1 MGRFCLLCFHCVVK
15 LQFPNSSVLIVKMLG
30 MKSILAL
37 SLLILL
43 PDRVNSDEVADA
55 VRAAREKL
63 LENFS
68 KEELAALS
76 DEQINHIIERD
87 TLPQARKIA
96 VTALK
101 RLTQYSRMMNALPE
115 SWKVRFLKSQLERFD
130 AEVQLF
136 KSLPIKTHERILSH
150 VLARMPGAEDPS
162 KTTPGSSARS
172 ASISVPRPL

>member
-1 MGRFCLLCFHCVVK
+1 MIGL
-15 LQFPNSSVLIVKMLG
+15 
-30 MKSILAL
+30 KSILAL

-43 PDRVNSDEVADA
+43 PERANSDEVADA

-87 TLPQARKIA
+87 TLPQARKIVSKGNSCKKRKKKRLISHLKA

-115 SWKVRFLKSQLERFD
+115 SWKVRFLKR
-130 AEVQLF
+130 
-136 KSLPIKTHERILSH
+136 
-150 VLARMPGAEDPS
+150 
-162 KTTPGSSARS
+162 
-172 ASISVPRPL
+172 

>member
-1 MGRFCLLCFHCVVK
+1 MVK

-37 SLLILL
+37 SLLTLI

-87 TLPQARKIA
+87 TLPQARKI
-96 VTALK
+96 V
-101 RLTQYSRMMNALPE
+101 
-115 SWKVRFLKSQLERFD
+115 
-130 AEVQLF
+130 
-136 KSLPIKTHERILSH
+136 
-150 VLARMPGAEDPS
+150 S
-162 KTTPGSSARS
+162 KGNSCKKKKEAT
-172 ASISVPRPL
+172 